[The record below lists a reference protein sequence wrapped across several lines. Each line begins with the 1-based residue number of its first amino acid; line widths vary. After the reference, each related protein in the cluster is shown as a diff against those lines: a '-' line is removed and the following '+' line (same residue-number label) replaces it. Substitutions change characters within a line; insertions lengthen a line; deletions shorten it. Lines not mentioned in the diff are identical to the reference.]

1 MKKKKSK
8 LRCSTMTTKKGKTYV
23 YCTTVKGTVL
33 KDKPYDYRDRTEINK
48 RRDEELLR
56 LSGYKIPVPPRVT

>member
-1 MKKKKSK
+1 
-8 LRCSTMTTKKGKTYV
+8 MTTKKGKTYV